1 MLRLLVAMCLQ
12 PQAVAAS
19 RLRQCGKNQPCM
31 QALEASTGLLLQPLE
46 IIEVFL
52 FSLILTLSNL
62 STTGLKIESYV
73 ALGPFCTKII
83 DVDQCSTRR

>member
-1 MLRLLVAMCLQ
+1 
-12 PQAVAAS
+12 
-19 RLRQCGKNQPCM
+19 M
-31 QALEASTGLLLQPLE
+31 QALEASTGILLQPLE
-46 IIEVFL
+46 IIEGFL
-52 FSLILTLSNL
+52 FSIILTLSNL